1 MNRVRRKEIDGVIAM
16 LESLKSEIDNQAQIV
31 ADICSDEE
39 VYRDAI
45 PESMQ
50 GSARY
55 EAADAAA
62 QALSSAQDELE
73 SIDFDGILESLRE
86 AQL

>member
-1 MNRVRRKEIDGVIAM
+1 MNRNRRKEIDGVIAM
-16 LESLKSEIDNQAQIV
+16 LEALQMEIESQAQIV

-39 VYRDAI
+39 SYRDGI
-45 PESMQ
+45 PENMQ
-50 GSARY
+50 ESARY

-62 QALSSAQDELE
+62 QALSSAQDELAA
-73 SIDFDGILESLRE
+73 IDFGSIIESLRE